1 MLGGEKM
8 RTSKRKV
15 WIYIRRNQLPK
26 AETVEKQLQEIKNEC
41 TRKRYKVIGETVVE
55 GGCDMT
61 ASVLEAIMNNEQ
73 KVNYIVSPFYSCL
86 SSDRQVVRQLC
97 QMLWRNRIDFV
108 VKKNLR
114 Y

>member
-8 RTSKRKV
+8 KTSKRKV

-26 AETVEKQLQEIKNEC
+26 AETVEKQLQEIKNKC

-55 GGCDMT
+55 GGCEMT
-61 ASVLEAIMNNEQ
+61 ASVLEAIINNEQ
-73 KVNYIVSPFYSCL
+73 KVNYIVVPFYSCL
-86 SSDRQVVRQLC
+86 STDRKELRRFRD
-97 QMLWRNRIDFV
+97 MLWRNGIYFV
-108 VKKNLR
+108 AKKYLR

>member
-1 MLGGEKM
+1 M

-55 GGCDMT
+55 GGCEVT
-61 ASVLEAIMNNEQ
+61 ASVLEAIINNEP
-73 KVNYIVSPFYSCL
+73 KANYIVAPFYSCL
-86 SSDRQVVRQLC
+86 STDRQELRQYR
-97 QMLWRNRIDFV
+97 QMLWRNGIDFV
-108 VKKNLR
+108 AKKNLR

>member
-1 MLGGEKM
+1 
-8 RTSKRKV
+8 
-15 WIYIRRNQLPK
+15 
-26 AETVEKQLQEIKNEC
+26 
-41 TRKRYKVIGETVVE
+41 
-55 GGCDMT
+55 MT